1 MSLWIPLI
9 VVIQGRIRQSLI
21 DIQGKV
27 IVDRY
32 QSGGGQVG
40 ALAAALGE
48 PSPLQVIAEEPT
60 TLLRLNYHTVLELT
74 KQHDGFRQNWTRMV
88 AEMVQS
94 VLMKDRHKKKPRL
107 IGIIH
112 QSPMMRQLTRRLLQR
127 LK

>member
-1 MSLWIPLI
+1 MTDDKFMLLKMHPCAEGLSDELVLEISSACQLRLDYGEIIQRDNEPLDTI
-9 VVIQGRIRQSLI
+9 YLVIQGRIRQSLI

-60 TLLRLNYHTVLELT
+60 TLL
-74 KQHDGFRQNWTRMV
+74 
-88 AEMVQS
+88 A
-94 VLMKDRHKKKPRL
+94 
-107 IGIIH
+107 
-112 QSPMMRQLTRRLLQR
+112 QLSHCT
-127 LK
+127 